1 MAKFYNIEPM
11 WKTVQ
16 KYGIHYIA
24 LQGGRNIGKS
34 YQVKYK
40 LLSEAYINNTELIYL
55 RREAEDI
62 KTDLCRGYFADVD
75 VKKITEGEYD
85 TIIVYQKKIYWART
99 GEDGVIEEKK
109 LLGYTHA
116 LRLAGHQKSVLYP
129 NVTDIIFEEFIPDGV
144 PYLPHEPLKLQEYC
158 STIFRTREGRCWLI
172 GNTISKLNPYA
183 VDWELEGLAKM
194 KAHQIDVYT
203 RVIQVQSEEGMEE
216 HEVRIAV
223 EMCAAEGLLSKMAF
237 GSGANQIVKNEF
249 RKYTQPTVT
258 KDYIDN
264 CCELMYE
271 MYLLY
276 KNLSFKMLLMCITD
290 DADEEKQDTLFWYV
304 KPAKSGTTLKT
315 LAGKR
320 CITDA
325 AEFDQLHTGLWPVSG
340 KESKALD
347 LLAQNKI
354 FYSDDMTGTDFV
366 QCLTALRAR
375 G

>member
-62 KTDLCRGYFADVD
+62 KTDLCCGYFADVD

-85 TIIVYQKKIYWART
+85 TIIVYQKKIYWARS
-99 GEDGVIEEKK
+99 GDDGTIEEKK

-158 STIFRTREGRCWLI
+158 STIF
-172 GNTISKLNPYA
+172 
-183 VDWELEGLAKM
+183 
-194 KAHQIDVYT
+194 
-203 RVIQVQSEEGMEE
+203 
-216 HEVRIAV
+216 
-223 EMCAAEGLLSKMAF
+223 
-237 GSGANQIVKNEF
+237 
-249 RKYTQPTVT
+249 
-258 KDYIDN
+258 
-264 CCELMYE
+264 
-271 MYLLY
+271 
-276 KNLSFKMLLMCITD
+276 
-290 DADEEKQDTLFWYV
+290 
-304 KPAKSGTTLKT
+304 
-315 LAGKR
+315 
-320 CITDA
+320 
-325 AEFDQLHTGLWPVSG
+325 
-340 KESKALD
+340 
-347 LLAQNKI
+347 
-354 FYSDDMTGTDFV
+354 
-366 QCLTALRAR
+366 
-375 G
+375 